1 MLTRLVPLTVNSS
14 LARSCSSYQV
24 SEVVFSV
31 EIIVCMCV
39 YASFCLRVYL
49 LLHVGGIILVIRANL
64 KKIEFETLSYIMW
77 DH

>member
-1 MLTRLVPLTVNSS
+1 
-14 LARSCSSYQV
+14 V